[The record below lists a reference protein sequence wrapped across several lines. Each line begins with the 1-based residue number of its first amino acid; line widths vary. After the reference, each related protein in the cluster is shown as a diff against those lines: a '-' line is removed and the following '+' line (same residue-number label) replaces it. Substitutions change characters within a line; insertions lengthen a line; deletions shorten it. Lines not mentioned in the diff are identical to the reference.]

1 MSEERSPFAHDASFE
16 PGEAAAGVRL
26 GRLEA
31 QYEELF
37 SEVIEDGVITPSERA
52 RLTRAADALGLDH
65 ERLLQLE
72 RALTAAYEARRR
84 VRVREIAASAEAPVK
99 DDVVTSAPPLAVE
112 PTPAADARIAGL
124 ERTIAMLEARIAELE
139 AEVDDLRSQAAVDV
153 DVSGVVTTA
162 GPAGEVGDPEEL
174 IRRLRPDPR
183 DGELLRALHRA
194 FARSGQADRAYCVAQ
209 ALVYVGA
216 ADEETR
222 AAYAQLHGE
231 GLVRPRA
238 ALSRESWHRLLAHPE
253 QEPLVGEIFAAVLGP
268 VLLGR
273 IAALR
278 RDGALPRLDPAQRQ
292 DPATST
298 VTAVRCCG
306 WAASIL
312 GVQMPPLFADPAAS
326 EPARMIPGT
335 TPALRLGRPGLSGRT
350 PAELAFLA
358 GEHLAYFR
366 DDAFMR
372 ALFDGIPELEDVF
385 LAALS
390 IGNPAIP
397 LTPAVRARVAP
408 LAQAIEPL
416 LDAVHVDRLRGAF
429 LRFVEEGGRTNLQR
443 WATAIDATAARA
455 GLLLCN
461 DLGAAEAVLKIEDPG
476 GAEERMNDLVLFAV
490 SERYTKLRKQ
500 IGIAVD

>member
-1 MSEERSPFAHDASFE
+1 MSEPTSPFAHDASFE

-37 SEVIEDGVITPSERA
+37 SEVIEDGVITPSERG

-84 VRVREIAASAEAPVK
+84 VRVREIAAIAEAPVR
-99 DDVVTSAPPLAVE
+99 DDVVSGAPALAAEPGPVGARVE
-112 PTPAADARIAGL
+112 GL
-124 ERTIAMLEARIAELE
+124 ERTVAMLEARIAELE
-139 AEVDDLRSQAAVDV
+139 AEVEDLRSQVAVDV
-153 DVSGVVTTA
+153 DVSGVVTAA
-162 GPAGEVGDPEEL
+162 GPAGEVDDPEEL
-174 IRRLRPDPR
+174 LRRLRPDPR

-194 FARSGQADRAYCVAQ
+194 FERSGQADRAFAAAH
-209 ALVYVGA
+209 ALVHVGA
-216 ADEETR
+216 ADEEIR
-222 AAYAQLHGE
+222 AAYLRLRGE

-278 RDGALPRLDPAQRQ
+278 RDGALPRLDPAARQ

-298 VTAVRCCG
+298 VTAVRCFG

-312 GVQMPPLFADPAAS
+312 GVQLPPLFADPAAP
-326 EPARMIPGT
+326 EAARMIAGT
-335 TPALRLGRPGLSGRT
+335 TPSLRLGRQGLSGRS

-372 ALFDGIPELEDVF
+372 ALFEGIPELEDVF

-397 LTPAVRARVAP
+397 LAPAVRARVAP
-408 LAQAIEPL
+408 LSQAIAPL
-416 LDAVHVDRLRGAF
+416 LDPVRVDRLRGAF
-429 LRFVEEGGRTNLQR
+429 MRFVEEGGRTNLQR

-455 GLLLCN
+455 GLLLSN
-461 DLGAAEAVLKIEDPG
+461 DLGAAEAVLTIEDPG
-476 GAEERMNDLVLFAV
+476 HAEERMNDLLLFTV
-490 SERYTKLRKQ
+490 SERYAKLRKQ